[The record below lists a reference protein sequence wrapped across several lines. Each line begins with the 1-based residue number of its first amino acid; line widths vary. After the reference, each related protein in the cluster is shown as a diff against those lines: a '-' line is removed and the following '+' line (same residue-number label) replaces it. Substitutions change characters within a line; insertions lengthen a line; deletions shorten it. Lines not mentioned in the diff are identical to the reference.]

1 MNNDETIFQ
10 EEELDLKYL
19 TLILWSKKILILS
32 ITTIFAILSILFA
45 LLTPSTYT
53 SSALL
58 APTNLDDSL
67 SSKLG
72 SYSSLASMTGINL
85 YDENISKSDEALE
98 RIRSFEFFSKY
109 FLPNIKLEDLLAV
122 NYWDAQKNK
131 LVYLKDEFDE
141 TNNRWVRKVSYPK
154 KKVPSEQEA
163 FKAYEEIIQ
172 LSSNKQTSF
181 ISLSIEHKS
190 PIIAK
195 EWLDIIIYNINESM
209 RLKDITVAQS
219 YIDFLNE
226 SQRSTN
232 VQSLKEVASK
242 LLESQMQT
250 LMLASSNEDYV
261 FQVIDPPIVTEEES
275 GPDRLIIVIFGTM
288 IGLALSL
295 LAAYIQ
301 YTRVPNKD

>member
-19 TLILWSKKILILS
+19 FLILWSKRILIVS
-32 ITTIFAILSILFA
+32 ITTIFVISSILFA
-45 LLTPSTYT
+45 LLIPNTYT

-72 SYSSLASMTGINL
+72 SYSSLASMTGISL

-109 FLPNIKLEDLLAV
+109 FLPNIKLQDLLAV
-122 NYWDAQKNK
+122 QYWDAQNNK
-131 LVYLKDEFDE
+131 LIYRKKEFDQ
-141 TNNRWVRKVSYPK
+141 TNNRWVRKASFPK

-163 FKAYEEIIQ
+163 FKVYGQIIQ

-181 ISLSIEHKS
+181 ISISIEHKS

-195 EWLDIIIYNINESM
+195 EWLDIVIYNINESM
-209 RLKDITVAQS
+209 RLKDIKVAQS

-232 VQSLKEVASK
+232 VQSLKEVASV

-261 FQVIDPPIVTEEES
+261 LQIIDPPIVAEEES
-275 GPDRLIIVIFGTM
+275 GPDRLIIVIFGTI
-288 IGLALSL
+288 IGIAFSL
-295 LAAYIQ
+295 LVAYIQ
-301 YTRVPNKD
+301 YIRVPKKD